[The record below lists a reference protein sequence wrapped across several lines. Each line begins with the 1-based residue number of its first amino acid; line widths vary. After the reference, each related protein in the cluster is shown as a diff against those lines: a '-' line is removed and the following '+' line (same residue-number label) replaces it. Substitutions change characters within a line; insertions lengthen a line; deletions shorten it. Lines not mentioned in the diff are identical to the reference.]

1 VLLGTTLAPIPEA
14 VRTARRATA
23 RIRENFALAALYN
36 LVAVPI
42 ALAGL
47 ATPLA
52 AALAMSTSSILVSL
66 NALRLR

>member
-1 VLLGTTLAPIPEA
+1 LGEA
-14 VRTARRATA
+14 VVTARSATR
-23 RIRENFALAALYN
+23 RIVENFGIAALYN
-36 LVAVPI
+36 LIAVPL

-52 AALAMSTSSILVSL
+52 AALAMSTSSILVTL